1 MMMEFSGS
9 KPGALVVAGSAFSR
23 CPAPGRKKSIGET
36 LWLALIPLQPVPASD
51 VIVAASASSKVF
63 QFNLTCPL

>member
-1 MMMEFSGS
+1 LM
-9 KPGALVVAGSAFSR
+9 
-23 CPAPGRKKSIGET
+23 
-36 LWLALIPLQPVPASD
+36 PLQPVPASD